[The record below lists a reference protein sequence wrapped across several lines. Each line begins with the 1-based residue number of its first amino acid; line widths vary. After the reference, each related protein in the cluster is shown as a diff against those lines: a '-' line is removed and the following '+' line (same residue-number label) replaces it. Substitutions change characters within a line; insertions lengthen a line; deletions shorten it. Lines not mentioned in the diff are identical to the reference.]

1 MRHHIACHSDNMRP
15 LNMFTKVVTE
25 PMHYSNSNN
34 YDMMDLKSE
43 KECLKI
49 QYDHPPNCDDFEIV
63 YEHSKRFDK

>member
-1 MRHHIACHSDNMRP
+1 
-15 LNMFTKVVTE
+15 MFTKMATK
-25 PMHYSNSNN
+25 PIPCSSSSN
-34 YDMMDLKSE
+34 YAMMDPKSE

>member
-1 MRHHIACHSDNMRP
+1 MGS
-15 LNMFTKVVTE
+15 LNMFTKMATK
-25 PMHYSNSNN
+25 PIPCSSSSN
-34 YDMMDLKSE
+34 YAMMDPKSE